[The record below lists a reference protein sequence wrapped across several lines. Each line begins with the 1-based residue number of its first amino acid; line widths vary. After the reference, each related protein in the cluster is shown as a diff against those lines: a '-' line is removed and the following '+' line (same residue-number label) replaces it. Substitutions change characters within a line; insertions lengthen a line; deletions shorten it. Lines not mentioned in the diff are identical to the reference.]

1 MNKYD
6 IIIIGGGASGLM
18 AAKLLSEAGKK
29 ILLLEAN
36 DRLGG
41 RIHRV
46 NNLSF
51 PAEGGAEFIH
61 GKLKTTFDLLKE
73 GGLAKKKLKG
83 DFCRFEKGKWLGANE
98 MVPHWDLLIRKLR
111 ECNQDTTIDKFLSKY
126 FHAKKY
132 DKLRSQFKKYIE
144 GYDAA
149 DPAKTSVFAIKKE
162 MENEDEDQFRP
173 DPDYMALVSFLEERC
188 TKSGVEIK
196 TDEPVIEVRINENVE
211 VKTAVSK
218 YKCSKLIVAV
228 PLGVMQARK
237 NQKGFISFPSG
248 VNGHI
253 NAAKKIG
260 NGGVIKLLLEFDRAF
275 WLDKSFLA
283 ERKIPA
289 PSYIFTDAKI
299 PTWWTQFPS
308 KNPLLTGWVGGPVSW
323 KMKNFSNKKLREL
336 AIESLAKIFSMRQKD
351 IERRLQNIV
360 IMNWNKASYFYGGYS
375 YPTLEINAVQEFMTR
390 PVNGMIYF
398 TGEYLAKDSSST
410 VDAALLAGK
419 HVAGQIINA

>member
-1 MNKYD
+1 MIKLYD

-18 AAKLLSEAGKK
+18 AAKLLAEAGKK

-41 RIHRV
+41 RIQRI
-46 NNLSF
+46 NDLSF
-51 PAEGGAEFIH
+51 PVEGGAEFIH
-61 GKLKTTFDLLKE
+61 GKLKTTFALLKE

-83 DFCRFEKGKWLGANE
+83 NFCRFENGKWLGANE
-98 MVPHWDLLIRKLR
+98 MVPHWDLLMGKLS
-111 ECNQDTTIDKFLSKY
+111 ECDQDTTIDKFLSKY

-149 DPAKTSVFAIKKE
+149 EPAKTSVFAVRKE
-162 MENEDEDQFRP
+162 MENEDEEQFRP

-188 TKSGVEIK
+188 TKSSVEIK

-211 VKTAVSK
+211 VTTAVST
-218 YKCSKLIVAV
+218 YNSSKLIVAV

-237 NQKGFISFPSG
+237 NQKGFISFPPDAK
-248 VNGHI
+248 GHI

-283 ERKIPA
+283 ERKIPT

-299 PTWWTQFPS
+299 PTWWTQFPK

-323 KMKNFSNKKLREL
+323 KMKNFSNKKLTEL
-336 AIESLAKIFSMRQKD
+336 AIESLAKIFSVPQKD
-351 IERRLQNIV
+351 IERRLQNII

-375 YPTLEINAVQEFMTR
+375 FPTLEINAAQEFMTK
-390 PVNGMIYF
+390 PVNSMIYLP
-398 TGEYLAKDSSST
+398 GNIWRKILH
-410 VDAALLAGK
+410 LLLMLHYGLPGTLPGK
-419 HVAGQIINA
+419 